1 MRCKERRV
9 GENNGKSK
17 STWEEEGEAVARSFV
32 APSTAL

>member
-9 GENNGKSK
+9 GEDNGKSK
-17 STWEEEGEAVARSFV
+17 STWGEEEKAVARSIV